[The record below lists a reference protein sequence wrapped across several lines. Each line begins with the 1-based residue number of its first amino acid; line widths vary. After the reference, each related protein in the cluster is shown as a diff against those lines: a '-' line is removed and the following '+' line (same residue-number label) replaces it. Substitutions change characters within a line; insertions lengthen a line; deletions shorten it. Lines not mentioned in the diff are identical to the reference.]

1 MDYELISYAI
11 GLAIFG
17 GFVWALAVVS
27 FNRGLELG
35 KRMAV
40 APVSRPVIKRQGL
53 DFPKAMTSDPAIK
66 ERMPEISEQCCEC
79 GQIGRHHQDCP
90 RLSSKPKPD
99 RRRWMGFSRIKAELE
114 NKESA

>member
-17 GFVWALAVVS
+17 GFVWAMAVVS
-27 FNRGLELG
+27 FKHGLELG

-40 APVSRPVIKRQGL
+40 APVSRPSRAVVAQ
-53 DFPKAMTSDPAIK
+53 PVQPPAADPWK
-66 ERMPEISEQCCEC
+66 NVDVCSEC
-79 GQIGRHHQDCP
+79 GCAVGHHDNCP
-90 RLSSKPKPD
+90 KLKPKPD

>member
-1 MDYELISYAI
+1 MDFELMWLLL
-11 GLAIFG
+11 GLMAFG

-27 FNRGLELG
+27 FKQGLELG

-40 APVSRPVIKRQGL
+40 APVSRPGRAVFAPQRPLSTADTIAIQADITKRTCLECHVIDGH
-53 DFPKAMTSDPAIK
+53 A
-66 ERMPEISEQCCEC
+66 
-79 GQIGRHHQDCP
+79 HDCP
-90 RLSSKPKPD
+90 QAKPKPD

>member
-1 MDYELISYAI
+1 MDYELISYAL

-17 GFVWALAVVS
+17 GFLWLLSHVS
-27 FNRGLELG
+27 FKQGLELG

-40 APVSRPVIKRQGL
+40 APVSRPSRAVVAQ
-53 DFPKAMTSDPAIK
+53 PVP
-66 ERMPEISEQCCEC
+66 PEYKSYAEFTVCAEC
-79 GQIGRHHQDCP
+79 KQREGHAPDC
-90 RLSSKPKPD
+90 RANKPKPD